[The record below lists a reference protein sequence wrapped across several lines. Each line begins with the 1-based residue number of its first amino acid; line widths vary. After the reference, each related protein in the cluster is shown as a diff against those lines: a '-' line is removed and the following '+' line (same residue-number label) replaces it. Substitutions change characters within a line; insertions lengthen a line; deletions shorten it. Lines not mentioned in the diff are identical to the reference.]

1 MIYLPDT
8 NLCIALLR
16 QKRPS
21 LIARW
26 RSMKITDIRLCSI
39 VVYEPRHGAESS
51 SDPSQGHATLDVFLG
66 PFSSLPLDDGCARR
80 CAEIRR
86 ALERTGERIG
96 PHDLQIAAVA
106 LEHDLT
112 LVTHNTREFGRI
124 SSLRLED
131 WESQPT

>member
-8 NLCIALLR
+8 NTCISLLR
-16 QKRPS
+16 QKQLQ

-26 RSMKITDIRLCSI
+26 RATKVSDITLCS
-39 VVYEPRHGAESS
+39 VVIDELRHGAESS
-51 SDPSQGHATLDVFLG
+51 AGPPREHANLDVFLA
-66 PFSSLPLDDGCARR
+66 PFSSLPFDDACAAT

-86 ALERTGERIG
+86 ALERRGERIG
-96 PHDLQIAAVA
+96 PHDLQIAAIA
-106 LEHDLT
+106 LQHNLT

-131 WESQPT
+131 WEA

>member
-8 NLCIALLR
+8 NVCISLLR
-16 QKRPS
+16 QRRPS

-26 RSMKITDIRLCSI
+26 RSVKVTDITLCSI
-39 VVYEPRHGAESS
+39 VVYELRYGAESS
-51 SDPSQGHATLDVFLG
+51 SDPARGHGKLDVFLA
-66 PFSSLPLDDGCARR
+66 PFSSLQFDDSCART

-96 PHDLQIAAVA
+96 PHDLQIAAIA
-106 LEHDLT
+106 LQHNLT

-124 SSLRLED
+124 SSLRVED
-131 WESQPT
+131 WES